1 MKNKKKRPSQIAWLK
16 LYYDERFQKNLDKA
30 LFEVFGLD
38 ELVDNAKTEILKAVF
53 GERSSLMSYEGNVH
67 PIDYLQRC
75 VRSALRPIIWAKTGR
90 KKFPNGVK
98 PSCFEW
104 INQSKEEFVA
114 SQVDYADRFNLDRI
128 NDYLERLHILDDID
142 TWCQTRLSE

>member
-30 LFEVFGLD
+30 LFEAFGQD
-38 ELVDNAKTEILKAVF
+38 ELVDNAKTEILKTVF
-53 GERSSLMSYEGNVH
+53 GEHSYLLNWDGNRH
-67 PIDYLQRC
+67 PVDHLQRC
-75 VRSALRPIIWAKTGR
+75 VRSALRPIIWSKSGR

-104 INQSKEEFVA
+104 INQSKEAFMA
-114 SQVDYADRFNLDRI
+114 SQIDYAERFNIDQVSNYLD
-128 NDYLERLHILDDID
+128 RLHILDDID
-142 TWCQTRLSE
+142 TWSQTRLSE